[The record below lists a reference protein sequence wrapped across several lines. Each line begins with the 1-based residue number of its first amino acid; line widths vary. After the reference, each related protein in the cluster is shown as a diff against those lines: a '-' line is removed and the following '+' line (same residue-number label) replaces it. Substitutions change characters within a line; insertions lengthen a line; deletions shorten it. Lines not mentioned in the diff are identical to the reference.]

1 MSSRTALK
9 ELRRHRVPAWW
20 SDAKVGIFI
29 HWTPAAVP
37 GWAPVDSEIGD
48 LLAAGREDALAE
60 NPYTEWYENSIR
72 FPQSSASRHHRE
84 TYGDKPYSDFAEE
97 FSEALASWNPDDW
110 ARSFAATGARYV
122 VLVAK
127 HHDGWCLWPTE
138 VVNPNR
144 PNWFSRRD
152 IVGELREAVLAAGM
166 RFGVYYSGGLDW
178 TFDDRPI
185 GNLGDMLAAIPRGD
199 YPAYADAQVRELID
213 RYSPSVLWNDIAW
226 PSTGAELWPT
236 MQHYYRRVPDGVV
249 NDRWMPWSPAMAA
262 AGLKPV
268 RRAANSLNARV
279 TRSSRGLVPPKPP
292 HFDVRTPEY
301 VVFDDVQRHP
311 WECVRG
317 MDQSFGYNRNSGP
330 DHFLSDGELLEMTGD
345 IVAKGGNLLLNVGP
359 KGEDATIP
367 DRQLSLLGTL
377 GNWTG
382 SQGASIFASR
392 PWIRPVGESVE
403 GHGLRYWARDRSLFV
418 AVDQRG
424 GSSSRGGAAD
434 STVTLREVAPS
445 PTTVVRT
452 ASGEPVTHT
461 DAPEGLQCV
470 WTPSVPWSVLEI
482 TDARCR

>member
-1 MSSRTALK
+1 M
-9 ELRRHRVPAWW
+9 
-20 SDAKVGIFI
+20 
-29 HWTPAAVP
+29 
-37 GWAPVDSEIGD
+37 
-48 LLAAGREDALAE
+48 
-60 NPYTEWYENSIR
+60 
-72 FPQSSASRHHRE
+72 
-84 TYGDKPYSDFAEE
+84 
-97 FSEALASWNPDDW
+97 
-110 ARSFAATGARYV
+110 
-122 VLVAK
+122 
-127 HHDGWCLWPTE
+127 
-138 VVNPNR
+138 
-144 PNWFSRRD
+144 
-152 IVGELREAVLAAGM
+152 
-166 RFGVYYSGGLDW
+166 
-178 TFDDRPI
+178 
-185 GNLGDMLAAIPRGD
+185 
-199 YPAYADAQVRELID
+199 
-213 RYSPSVLWNDIAW
+213 
-226 PSTGAELWPT
+226 
-236 MQHYYRRVPDGVV
+236 
-249 NDRWMPWSPAMAA
+249 
-262 AGLKPV
+262 
-268 RRAANSLNARV
+268 
-279 TRSSRGLVPPKPP
+279 
-292 HFDVRTPEY
+292 RTPEY